1 MADPVQVQC
10 FTCSRFSFPKEKP
23 EWIGLGFGNC
33 ADQEIFI
40 MYGARRLRDC
50 VRHLKADSET
60 VAKRDGWLKGKSL

>member
-1 MADPVQVQC
+1 
-10 FTCSRFSFPKEKP
+10 
-23 EWIGLGFGNC
+23 
-33 ADQEIFI
+33 